1 MLFSRDRA
9 VWIAA
14 FVAVGLAMVHVIWFF
29 ASPGLESREFFAAFY
44 TPFVSTLAGLMLLF
58 AAWRLRQSNR
68 RAALA
73 WTLLGAAQLFTA
85 IGDVTWYVIEIL
97 QGEPPSP
104 SLADVFYLLNYP
116 IFLLGVLQLAPKSVF
131 TRQWVKT
138 TIDMTILLLTT
149 VLMLWNYLLA
159 PLLSVFEGSRLLLF
173 ITMAYPTGDLLLVWA
188 LLVVLYRYK
197 PGAGMRYFRLLAAG
211 LVMTII
217 YDLIFLY
224 QTVVGIAWSGSW
236 ADLIYTLAFLTIGLS
251 GWYQAIEPQDLQA
264 IQVANHSRLP
274 LLEVMGKEYSWKVY
288 LPYIWLAIA
297 YVMLVYAPKTS
308 MVNPNAEYLSIGLI
322 IFLVLVRQV
331 LTMREN
337 RQLNTTLRDTLTQ
350 VQYQSFMLE
359 KANHEMQVEIQE
371 RKRIENRLVYDAL
384 HDPLTGLPNRAL
396 FLDRLAHAGRQKK
409 RHPQFGYAV
418 LFLDLDSFKLVNDS
432 LGHIAGDHLLVY
444 MAQALQDC
452 LRTTDTV
459 ARLGGDE
466 FVILLE
472 DIQADDA
479 VRTAERLQEVLSKPV
494 QIDGNR
500 VFVSVS
506 IGIVQNIDGYEAP
519 EEVLRDADLAMYH
532 AKARGKARYEIFQ
545 TDMRASVIT
554 RLALEND
561 LHRALDQKEFTLH
574 YQPILSL
581 PGQRLVAF
589 EALVRWNHPE
599 RGLLLPVEFISVAEE
614 TGLILSLG
622 RWILQEACHQAQRW
636 IARYPQLSDI
646 KVSVNIS
653 GKQLKQPDFIEP
665 GREALAETGLPAAN
679 LALEVTESVCI
690 DHLDAVADTLKA
702 LESLGVETQID
713 DFGTGYSS
721 LSYLQRLPVKS
732 IKIDRCFIQSIQ
744 EDHSDAPD
752 LARAIFS
759 MINGLG
765 IRSVAEGIETELQL
779 SELSRLNCSYVQGFY
794 LAVPMDEGAL
804 ESWLQSS
811 HVLPGKS
818 NFFRHA
824 ASDVQPSGE

>member
-1 MLFSRDRA
+1 MAL
-9 VWIAA
+9 
-14 FVAVGLAMVHVIWFF
+14 VHVICFF
-29 ASPGLESREFFAAFY
+29 ANPDPDSREFFAAFY
-44 TPFVSTLAGLMLLF
+44 TPFVSILAGLMLLF
-58 AAWRLRQSNR
+58 TAWRQRQVSR

-85 IGDVTWYVIEIL
+85 FGDVTWYVMEIL
-97 QGEPPSP
+97 LGEPPSP

-116 IFLLGVLQLAPKSVF
+116 IFLLGVMQLAPRREL

-138 TIDMTILLLTT
+138 TIDMVIIMLST
-149 VLMLWNYLLA
+149 VLILWNYLLA
-159 PLLSVFEGSRLLLF
+159 PLLSVFEGSRLLLM
-173 ITMAYPTGDLLLVWA
+173 ITIAYPAGDLLLIWA
-188 LLVVLYRYK
+188 LLVVFYRYR
-197 PGAGMRYFRLLAAG
+197 PDAGMRSFALLAAG
-211 LVMTII
+211 LVMII
-217 YDLIFLY
+217 VYDLIFLY
-224 QTVVGIAWSGSW
+224 QTIVGTSLSGNW
-236 ADLIYTLAFLTIGLS
+236 ADLIYTTAFVMIGLA
-251 GWYQAIEPQDLQA
+251 GWYQATEPQDVRALQA
-264 IQVANHSRLP
+264 VGDSHAP
-274 LLEVMGKEYSWKVY
+274 LLDAMGKEYSWKAY
-288 LPYIWLAIA
+288 LPYIWLVMA
-297 YVMLVYAPKTS
+297 YFMLVNAPDNS
-308 MVNPNAEYLSIGLI
+308 LVNADAGFLSIGVI
-322 IFLVLVRQV
+322 ISLVLARQII
-331 LTMREN
+331 TIREN
-337 RQLNTTLRDTLTQ
+337 RQLNITLKDTLTQ

-359 KANHEMQVEIQE
+359 KANHEMQLEIQE
-371 RKRIENRLVYDAL
+371 RKRIENRLTYDAL
-384 HDPLTGLPNRAL
+384 HDHLTGLPNRAL

-432 LGHIAGDHLLVY
+432 LGHIAGDHLLAY

-452 LRTTDTV
+452 IRTTDTV

-472 DIQADDA
+472 DIQEDDA
-479 VRTAERLQEVLSKPV
+479 IRTAERLQEALSRPV

-506 IGIVQNIDGYEAP
+506 IGIVQNIDGYDAP

-545 TDMRASVIT
+545 TSMRASVIT

-561 LHRALDQKEFTLH
+561 LRRAIDQNEFTLH

-581 PGQRLVAF
+581 PAQRLVAF

-599 RGLLLPVEFISVAEE
+599 RGMVLPVEFISVAEE
-614 TGLILSLG
+614 TGLILPLG
-622 RWILQEACHQAQRW
+622 RWILHEACHQARCW
-636 IARYPQLSDI
+636 IARYPQLADI

-653 GKQLKQPDFIEP
+653 GKQLKQSDFIETV
-665 GREALAETGLPAAN
+665 REVLVETGLPAAN

-690 DHLDAVADTLKA
+690 DSLDAVADTLKA

-744 EDHSDAPD
+744 KDHSEAPD
-752 LARAIFS
+752 LVRAIFS

-765 IRSVAEGIETELQL
+765 IQSVAEGIESELQL

-794 LAVPMDEGAL
+794 LAVPMDENSI
-804 ESWLQSS
+804 ESWMLSNQA
-811 HVLPGKS
+811 LPGRSK
-818 NFFRHA
+818 FFHRT
-824 ASDVQPSGE
+824 ASDVYPSGG